1 MSRLTLVVV
10 RVLISTY
17 PYQTARNVD
26 AIERQRFDAWRTEN
40 SEHHYEFDQQHYTRS
55 SDNTAGLYLG

>member
-1 MSRLTLVVV
+1 V